1 MKAKITTSI
10 ISFLIIFSTARAQ
23 EVSTLISDNTR
34 SFESIHWLPDGKI
47 FSVDFSNGRVYRI
60 FPDGNVETILT
71 NTPGILGGG
80 FDQMGNMYVAHYND
94 GEIIRVQSDGTT
106 ETVASGFSGPIAL
119 LQDSGDPDLF
129 YVTEYATSEVS
140 TFNMSTGQRSPW
152 LEDNGIFFPDG
163 IIYGWN
169 GEIIVANFENHKMNQ
184 VDVEGNITPFTD
196 LGVSG
201 DMGYITIVGDFL
213 YTTSLSSNKVY
224 RVDMDG
230 NSEVLAGT
238 GAGGF
243 TDGAFDLA
251 TFTDPNGIC
260 ANPAGDTLLV
270 ADVDKV
276 RVITGFNPQPTNVD
290 NTVNEKDIMLY
301 PNPSNDILNVS
312 ISKNIGS
319 QIMWGVTDISGKRI
333 MEGSVTNDG
342 VSLFS
347 IDINQLD
354 SVSYFLQIFH
364 ENGTPTSKSFVKY
377 D

>member
-1 MKAKITTSI
+1 MILGTT
-10 ISFLIIFSTARAQ
+10 RAQ
-23 EVSTLISDNTR
+23 EVSTLISDNSR
-34 SFESIHWLPDGKI
+34 RFESIHWLPDGKI

-94 GEIIRVQSDGTT
+94 GEIIRVQGNGAT
-106 ETVASGFSGPIAL
+106 ESVASGFSGPIAI
-119 LQDSGDPDLF
+119 LQDSSDPDLF

-152 LEDNGIFFPDG
+152 LEDDGIFFPDG
-163 IIYGWN
+163 IIYGWD

-184 VDVEGNITPFTD
+184 VDAEGNIVPFAD

-238 GAGGF
+238 GTGGF
-243 TDGAFDLA
+243 TDGPFDLA

-270 ADVDKV
+270 ADVDKI
-276 RVITGFNPQPTNVD
+276 RVITGFSPQPTNVERAVD
-290 NTVNEKDIMLY
+290 DRDFTLY
-301 PNPSNDILNVS
+301 PNPSNDVLNVS
-312 ISKNIGS
+312 ISKNIGG
-319 QIMWGVTDISGKRI
+319 QILWGVTDISGKSI
-333 MEGSVTNDG
+333 MEGSVINDRM
-342 VSLFS
+342 SLFS
-347 IDINQLD
+347 IDISQLD
-354 SVSYFLQIFH
+354 SGSYFLNIFN
-364 ENGTPTSKSFVKY
+364 ENGKPISKPFVKY